1 MTSGW
6 TSCAASTGSAR
17 RSCASLP
24 RFAPSPPAVAP
35 PPPRTR
41 AANRAELL
49 VRCNKAGKY
58 TLTAGRRPSPFGS
71 GFSSLSWLEQKVV
84 LSLDVKPCSGKASLW
99 CVCTG

>member
-1 MTSGW
+1 M
-6 TSCAASTGSAR
+6 
-17 RSCASLP
+17 
-24 RFAPSPPAVAP
+24 
-35 PPPRTR
+35 
-41 AANRAELL
+41 
-49 VRCNKAGKY
+49 RCNKAGKY